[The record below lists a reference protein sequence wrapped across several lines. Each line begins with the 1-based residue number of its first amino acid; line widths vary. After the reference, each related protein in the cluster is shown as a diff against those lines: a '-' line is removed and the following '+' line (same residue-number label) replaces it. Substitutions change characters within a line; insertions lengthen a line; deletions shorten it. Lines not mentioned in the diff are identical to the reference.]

1 MARQYRKSTMVA
13 IHGFE
18 EMVEVLQKM
27 ASTGVDEAADQ
38 VFDECCDIIKTSM
51 DSFANG
57 AIPASL
63 ASKQTEFKVKRGNV
77 RMYAYGFSDNDH
89 ESKMKACYLNYGTPR
104 RTAPANKPVMINGK
118 WVTIG
123 TDRGKIEPRG
133 FISNGKRSAAQK
145 INARKKAMLKQLTGG
160 GKR

>member
-1 MARQYRKSTMVA
+1 MARQYRGKGMVT

-18 EMVEVLQKM
+18 EMVELLQQMEK
-27 ASTGVDEAADQ
+27 TGIDQAADQ

-51 DSFANG
+51 DSYAAG
-57 AIPASL
+57 AIPADL
-63 ASKQTEFKVKRGNV
+63 AAKQSEFKVKRGNT

-104 RTAPANKPVMINGK
+104 RATTKEVKVQINGR
-118 WVTIG
+118 WVNLG
-123 TDRGKIEPRG
+123 TDRGKIAPRG

-145 INARKKAMLKQLTGG
+145 INAKKKEMLKRLTGG
-160 GKR
+160 GK

>member
-1 MARQYRKSTMVA
+1 MARQYRGKGMVT
-13 IHGFE
+13 IHGFT
-18 EMVEVLQKM
+18 EMLEILQQMEK
-27 ASTGVDEAADQ
+27 TDIDEAADQ

-51 DSFANG
+51 DSYANG
-57 AIPASL
+57 AIPADL
-63 ASKQTEFKVKRGNV
+63 AAKQTEFKVKRGNT

-104 RTAPANKPVMINGK
+104 RTAKKGVHVMINGK
-118 WVTIG
+118 WVTLG
-123 TDRGKIEPRG
+123 QDRGQIAPRG

-160 GKR
+160 GK